1 MSMDPKKS
9 NNSPKTRR
17 DFLKMGA
24 TGLGVAVAGGALNAL
39 NVGPASAAKPM
50 PDKWDVECD
59 VLVIGSGY
67 AALSAAYEAHQ
78 AGAEVII
85 IEKMKVAGGNSIING
100 GLLAAPGTPL
110 QKKEGIKDSPA
121 IYLADMLKAG
131 LSMNHVDLARI
142 VAEQVNDALMWTIN
156 DIGVEY
162 KTRLNHLGGHSV
174 PRTYNTTNSSGS
186 GIVRPLLDKV
196 KELGIPLKTRHK
208 MEALFHDDTGRI
220 QGVEVRTKYKHGKE
234 TSGKIKNYR
243 ARRGVILATGGFSK
257 DEPFRKAQDPRLA
270 AEFNVDSTNQ
280 PGATSEAM
288 VEAMRIGA
296 NPVHLSWIQLGPW
309 ASADEQGFGVG
320 SMFSILA
327 GFPFGFMVDA
337 DTGKRFVNEL
347 ADRKTR
353 ADIMLTRKRPPVV
366 ITDENGVQFAS
377 TLPQCL
383 ERGVVKK
390 YDTLEEI
397 ASANDIPMSEL
408 KKTFGEYNGFVK
420 KGEDV
425 QFGKRFREGHKELKA
440 PFYAIRLWPKVHH
453 CMGGLQIDTESRVIR
468 NETWE
473 PIPGLYAAGE
483 VTSGIH
489 GASRLGSCAIADCLV
504 FGRIAGKAAARG

>member
-1 MSMDPKKS
+1 MSKNQNPDTTAS
-9 NNSPKTRR
+9 RR
-17 DFLKMGA
+17 QFLKTGA
-24 TGLGVAVAGGALNAL
+24 AGLGAVAAGTALTAMTATDAN
-39 NVGPASAAKPM
+39 AAKPL
-50 PDKWDVECD
+50 PSKWDDEYD
-59 VLVIGSGY
+59 VLVVGSGY
-67 AALSAAYEAHQ
+67 AALSAAIEAHE
-78 AGAEVII
+78 AGVKVAIL
-85 IEKMKVAGGNSIING
+85 EKMKVAGGNSIING

-110 QKKEGIKDSPA
+110 QAKEGIKDSPA
-121 IYLADMLKAG
+121 VYLADMLKAG
-131 LSMNHVDLARI
+131 LNLNHIELARI
-142 VAEQVNDALMWTIN
+142 VAEQVRDALMWTI
-156 DIGVEY
+156 DMGVEY
-162 KTRLNHLGGHSV
+162 KPRLNHLGGHSV

-186 GIVRPLLDKV
+186 GIVRVMLDKV
-196 KELGIPLKTRHK
+196 KSLGIPLKTRTK
-208 MEALFHDDTGRI
+208 VTTLFQDDSGRI
-220 QGVEVRTKYKHGKE
+220 QGVEVRERYKHGDE
-234 TSGKIKNYR
+234 TSGKVKAIR
-243 ARRGVILATGGFSK
+243 ARKGVILATGGFSK

-288 VEAMRIGA
+288 REAMRIGG

-327 GFPFGFMVDA
+327 AFPFGFMVDA

-366 ITDENGVQFAS
+366 ITDQNGVEFAS

-390 YDTLEEI
+390 YDSIEEV
-397 ASANDIPMSEL
+397 AAANDIPVSALTETL
-408 KKTFGEYNGFVK
+408 GKYNGYVA

-425 QFGKRFREGHKELKA
+425 EFGKRFREGHGQLKA

-453 CMGGLQIDTESRVIR
+453 TMGGLQIDTEARVIS
-468 NETWE
+468 NDTWK
-473 PIPGLYAAGE
+473 PIDGLYAAGE
-483 VTSGIH
+483 VCGGVH
-489 GASRLGSCAIADCLV
+489 GASRLGSCAIAECLV
-504 FGRIAGKAAARG
+504 FGRIAGKVAAKA